1 MTQRRSIYSLRAISQ
16 GVFNLHMDRH
26 LQKPVR
32 NQCMN
37 GTIHWR
43 PTIECCRCASY
54 DGRGLGKSFCQCLC
68 DERKKHS
75 NGKSRELH
83 FMNLISE
90 MGSLDDIFVHFSPSY
105 LYQVWNATG
114 IISYAVIRVLNFI
127 NIFISC
133 LTFPEQSLH
142 NSRSGL
148 LVFDV
153 DWKFSIQKKCFMN
166 PKNRI
171 CP

>member
-1 MTQRRSIYSLRAISQ
+1 MRRSFNRKANILTLQHLKMTQRRSIYRLRAISQ
-16 GVFNLHMDRH
+16 RVFNLHMDRH

-37 GTIHWR
+37 GIIHWR

-83 FMNLISE
+83 SMNLISE
-90 MGSLDDIFVHFSPSY
+90 MGSLDDFLSNFR
-105 LYQVWNATG
+105 QVTYTKSGTPLTG
-114 IISYAVIRVLNFI
+114 TISYAVIRVLDFI
-127 NIFISC
+127 DIFISC
-133 LTFPEQSLH
+133 LKISWAITS
-142 NSRSGL
+142 
-148 LVFDV
+148 
-153 DWKFSIQKKCFMN
+153 
-166 PKNRI
+166 
-171 CP
+171 

>member
-1 MTQRRSIYSLRAISQ
+1 MGGSFNRKANILTLQHLKMTQRRSIYSLRAISQ

-83 FMNLISE
+83 SMDLISE
-90 MGSLDDIFVHFSPSY
+90 MGFFRWYFCPFFAKLLIPSLERYWKHFLRRHSCVRFYQYIHLVPDIFLSNHFITHDQGY
-105 LYQVWNATG
+105 
-114 IISYAVIRVLNFI
+114 
-127 NIFISC
+127 
-133 LTFPEQSLH
+133 
-142 NSRSGL
+142 
-148 LVFDV
+148 
-153 DWKFSIQKKCFMN
+153 
-166 PKNRI
+166 
-171 CP
+171 